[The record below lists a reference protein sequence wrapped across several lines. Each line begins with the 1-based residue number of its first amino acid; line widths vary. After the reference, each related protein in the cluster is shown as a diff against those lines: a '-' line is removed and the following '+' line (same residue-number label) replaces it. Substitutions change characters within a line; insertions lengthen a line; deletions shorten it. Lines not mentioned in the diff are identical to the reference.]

1 MGWSTNGSDLGQYGS
16 SGSDAQQWT
25 ITSLKSAVANSE
37 ELSKVDAGK
46 NDVLLF
52 PNPFTD
58 ETSLRID
65 NPEQVTSIVVLD
77 MLGRQIEVI
86 DHAAVTNLQTIGS
99 SLKSGMYVVQVCSGG
114 KTQSFKVFKK

>member
-25 ITSLKSAVANSE
+25 ITNLKSAVANSE

-58 ETSLRID
+58 ETSLKID
-65 NPEQVTSIVVLD
+65 NPAQVTSIVVLD
-77 MLGRQIEVI
+77 MLGRQVEVI
-86 DHAAVTNLQTIGS
+86 DHATVKNLQTIGS
-99 SLKSGMYVVQVCSGG
+99 SLKSGMYVVQVCSAG